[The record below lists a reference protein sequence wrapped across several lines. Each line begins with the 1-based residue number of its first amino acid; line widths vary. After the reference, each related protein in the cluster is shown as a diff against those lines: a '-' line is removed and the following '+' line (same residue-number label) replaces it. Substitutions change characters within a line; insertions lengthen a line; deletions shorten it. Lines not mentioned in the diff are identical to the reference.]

1 MEKVLKA
8 QNSKDNST
16 RYSLIESEIQFD
28 GKKIL
33 TYGIKIESLSS
44 GEGSGEDAK
53 SEILDITTKYEKALI
68 LFNKVVKLE
77 ITPMILKDVAEDF
90 IVS

>member
-1 MEKVLKA
+1 MGKVLEE

-28 GKKIL
+28 GKNIL

-44 GEGSGEDAK
+44 EESFGEENK
-53 SEILDITTKYEKALI
+53 SEILDITTQYDKAII
-68 LFNKVVKLE
+68 LFKKVVELE
-77 ITPMILKDVAEDF
+77 ITPKILKDVTEDF
-90 IVS
+90 IIS